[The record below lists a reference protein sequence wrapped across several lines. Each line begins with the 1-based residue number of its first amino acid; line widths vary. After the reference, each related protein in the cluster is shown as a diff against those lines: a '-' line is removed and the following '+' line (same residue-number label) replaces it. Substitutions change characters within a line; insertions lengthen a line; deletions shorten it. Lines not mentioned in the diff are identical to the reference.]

1 METAIIV
8 EDEHNVRLGL
18 VAMIQD
24 YCPNIKVV
32 GEAASVSEGYKK
44 ITEKKPDIVFMDVRL
59 PDGSGFDLLSKIVS
73 FNPKVIFVTAYGDY
87 ALQAIKYSAIDY
99 LLKPVI
105 PDELIESVEKA
116 CNFIKQEKEYYELTS
131 LNEFSQNNTPRK
143 IVIKTKTDSYYPL
156 ISDIIYCQADG
167 NYTHIFLRNDK
178 PIMVAKTLKF
188 YSEILSEHGF
198 IRAHQS
204 YLVNPKHVLGI
215 HQDKLSLSNGESID
229 VSRRKKSLILNQLK
243 SSTK

>member
-1 METAIIV
+1 METAVLV

-18 VAMIQD
+18 MSMIRD
-24 YCPNIKVV
+24 YCPQIQVI
-32 GEAASVSEGYKK
+32 GEAASVTEGYRL
-44 ITEKKPDIVFMDVRL
+44 ITEKKPDIVFLDVRL

-105 PDELIESVEKA
+105 PDELVESVEKA
-116 CNFIKQEKEYYELTS
+116 LNFIRQEQEYYELTS
-131 LNEFSQNNTPRK
+131 LNDLAQNNQARK

-156 ISDIIYCQADG
+156 ISDILYCKADG
-167 NYTHIFLRNDK
+167 NYTHIVLRDNK

-188 YSEILSEHGF
+188 YGEILAEHGF

-204 YLVNPKHVLGI
+204 YLVNIKHVLGI
-215 HQDKLSLSNGESID
+215 HQDKLAMSNGDSIEI
-229 VSRRKKSLILNQLK
+229 SRRKKSIILNKL
-243 SSTK
+243 SLNTK